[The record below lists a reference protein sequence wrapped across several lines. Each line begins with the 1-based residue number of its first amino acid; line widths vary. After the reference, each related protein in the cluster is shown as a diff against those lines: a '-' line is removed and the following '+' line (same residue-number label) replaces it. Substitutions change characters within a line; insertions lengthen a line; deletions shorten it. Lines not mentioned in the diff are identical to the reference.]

1 MNYKYKLYLKAI
13 LLLLSTILGTGLVVV
28 SMNYGLTTLC
38 LVSTVFMLA
47 SSLSFTNSVFN
58 CVDKDIKL

>member
-13 LLLLSTILGTGLVVV
+13 LLLLSTILGTGLVVA
-28 SMNYGLTTLC
+28 SMNNKLPTLC

-47 SSLSFTNSVFN
+47 SSFSLTNSVFN
-58 CVDKDIKL
+58 NI